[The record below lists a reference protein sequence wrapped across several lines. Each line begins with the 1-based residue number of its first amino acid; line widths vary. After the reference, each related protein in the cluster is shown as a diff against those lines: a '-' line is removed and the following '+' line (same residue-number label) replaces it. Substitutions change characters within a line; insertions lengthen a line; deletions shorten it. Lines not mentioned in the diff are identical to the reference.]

1 MIADI
6 FNTVVSAGSA
16 GLDMVGVTNP
26 LGQLLIGST
35 LALLAVKLPLDY
47 LDQKVPAFKKTVGF
61 LAGAA
66 LLMGLTHIYLGET
79 EEIPAHFNPANQIEI
94 VEHD

>member
-1 MIADI
+1 MIADF
-6 FNTVVSAGSA
+6 FNAAVDFGSA

-35 LALLAVKLPLDY
+35 LAFLAVKLPLDY

-66 LLMGLTHIYLGET
+66 VLVGLAHIYLGES

-94 VEHD
+94 VEHE